1 MPSYLSPGVYV
12 EEVPSGSAPIAG
24 VGTSIAA
31 FIGTIDPAAYE
42 SNETTTQAVGSSVAP
57 VAIGSGDGGTKKN
70 YVFAGLYPVSGSTY
84 GFFVDGEAVTVE
96 SVTNNDV
103 DQTVTIKFA
112 ETVAS
117 GAAITGFYDTEVSA
131 ASTSTYATEG
141 EIKLCT
147 NFTEFKKYFGDFL
160 APSGAT
166 AGQNTLAHSVYGFF
180 RNGGTRCYIVWIS
193 GQDKIAGVLEDFEAI
208 DEITLVLAPG
218 SLDLRDDITDHCSKM
233 GDRFA
238 ILDSQEEQDLSSTS
252 LVADLKPFNS
262 DYAALYFPWIQVY
275 DPSSDSNIFV
285 PPSGAIAGVYARVD
299 SQRGVHKAPANE
311 SILGALGLKYAIS
324 KAKQDG
330 LNPDGINCIR
340 QLNGNIRVWGARTL
354 GGNANGEFKYVN
366 IRRHFNYIKESIDE
380 GTQWT
385 VFEPNTSE
393 LWAKIR
399 RNITAFLIIE
409 WSNGKLFGNTP
420 DQAFYVKCDAETN
433 PPEIRDAGQV
443 VTEIGLAV
451 IKPAEFVIFRISQW
465 SGN

>member
-12 EEVPSGSAPIAG
+12 EEVASGSAPIAG

-31 FIGTIDPAAYE
+31 FIGTINPAAY
-42 SNETTTQAVGSSVAP
+42 SAKTITKTIGSSTSP
-57 VAIGSGDGGTKKN
+57 VDIGEGSGGTKKN
-70 YVFAGLYPVSGSTY
+70 YVFENIASIDGENF
-84 GFFVDGEAVTVE
+84 GFFVDGESVAVE
-96 SVTNNDV
+96 SVTNGEEGV
-103 DQTVTIKFA
+103 TVKFA
-112 ETVAS
+112 ETIAS
-117 GAAITGFYDTEVSA
+117 GAKITGYYEQQEIAAA
-131 ASTSTYATEG
+131 ASIYAAEG
-141 EIKLCT
+141 EVKLCT
-147 NFTEFKKYFGDFL
+147 NFTEFKKYFGDFM
-160 APSGAT
+160 APTGET

-180 RNGGTRCYIVWIS
+180 RNGGTRCYITWIS
-193 GQDKIAGVLEDFEAI
+193 GQTKIAGVLEDFEAI
-208 DEITLVLAPG
+208 DEITLVVAPG
-218 SLDLRDDITDHCSKM
+218 GLDLRDDITDHCSKM

-238 ILDSQEEQDLSSTS
+238 ILDTQADQDLSSTS

-262 DYAALYFPWIQVY
+262 DYAAIYFPWIQVY
-275 DPSSDSNIFV
+275 DPNSDSNIFV

-311 SILGALGLKYAIS
+311 TILGALGLKYAIS
-324 KAKQDG
+324 KSKQDG

-340 QLNGNIRVWGARTL
+340 SLNGNIRVWGARTI

-366 IRRHFNYIKESIDE
+366 IRRHFNYLKESIDE

-399 RNITAFLIIE
+399 RNVSAFLTNE
-409 WSNGKLFGNTP
+409 WSNGALFGTTV
-420 DQAFYVKCDAETN
+420 DQAFYVKCDSETN
-433 PPEIRDAGQV
+433 PPEVRDAGQV

-451 IKPAEFVIFRISQW
+451 VKPAEFVIFRISQW